1 MYEELIEGMQEN
13 SFCMK
18 EDYLLEEANNG
29 NIDAMYLLGKLNWES
44 DYIDEAFEWFSK
56 AAEKGQ
62 ADATYFIGNFYWHPT
77 GWGLVEPSNEKAIE
91 YYEKAAELGSAMAMC
106 ELGRQYRQGTV
117 AVEKDGAKGL
127 ELLHKAAELGEPEAY
142 YWLARCYQF
151 GNDVEKD
158 LEKALK
164 YAFEAYEAK

>member
-29 NIDAMYLLGKLNWES
+29 NVDAMYLLGKLNWES
-44 DYIDEAFEWFSK
+44 DYVEDAFNWFSK
-56 AAEKGQ
+56 AAEQGQ
-62 ADATYFIGNFYWHPT
+62 ADATYYIGNIYHHPT
-77 GWGLVEPSNEKAIE
+77 GLGLVEPSDEKAIT
-91 YYEKAAELGSAMAMC
+91 YYQKAAELGSAKAMC
-106 ELGRQYRQGTV
+106 ELGWRYRQGTV
-117 AVEKDGAKGL
+117 ALEKDPAKAI
-127 ELLHKAAELGEPEAY
+127 ELFQKAAELGEPEAS

-151 GNDVEKD
+151 GIGVEKD

-164 YAFEAYEAK
+164 FAFDAYEDK

>member
-1 MYEELIEGMQEN
+1 MYEELKEGMLGWQ
-13 SFCMK
+13 MG
-18 EDYLLEEANNG
+18 YLEEQVADDNV
-29 NIDAMYLLGKLNWES
+29 DAMYLLGKLCWEN

-62 ADATYFIGNFYWHPT
+62 ADAMYYLGNFYWHPT
-77 GWGLVEPSNEKAIE
+77 GWGLVEPSNEKAIK

-106 ELGRQYRQGTV
+106 ELGRQYQQGTV
-117 AVEKDGAKGL
+117 ALEKDHTKAF
-127 ELLHKAAELGEPEAY
+127 ELFQKAADLGEPEAY